1 MKFSI
6 LPAIAFVVSM
16 SGAEAAVQSFVP
28 GGLSTV
34 GQNSSLFFDV
44 LSDQTSTSNVFGPT
58 AIELSDHGD
67 FHFDSSVFAF
77 VSDGVAGGGTNLAPG
92 TVIDASSA
100 FDTSFIGFAGTNDFS
115 GTCAIGTALSCIYG
129 FSFMNAGN
137 THFGWVEF
145 IEGPSDQT
153 LLGWAYETTAG
164 AAILAG
170 QGGISAVPVPAGLP
184 LLASG
189 FLAMGVVARRK
200 RLAKS

>member
-1 MKFSI
+1 
-6 LPAIAFVVSM
+6 
-16 SGAEAAVQSFVP
+16 
-28 GGLSTV
+28 
-34 GQNSSLFFDV
+34 
-44 LSDQTSTSNVFGPT
+44 
-58 AIELSDHGD
+58 
-67 FHFDSSVFAF
+67 
-77 VSDGVAGGGTNLAPG
+77 
-92 TVIDASSA
+92 
-100 FDTSFIGFAGTNDFS
+100 
-115 GTCAIGTALSCIYG
+115 
-129 FSFMNAGN
+129 MNAGN